1 MIKAVIF
8 DYDGVLVDS
17 RDTGKA
23 AFEAIAQYLGAPGFA
38 SLQEFQRSQVK
49 YEDLFAR
56 WGAIGE
62 KKTHTQK
69 IYRSVTAQNDIK
81 LVPGIKNLLEKLS
94 KKYTLAIVSGT
105 YRELIEPVLSKHDM
119 MKYFSVI
126 VTKDDVQRA
135 KPHPEGMHLCL
146 KKLNLKESEAIFVG
160 DMTMD
165 IEMGRSSGVK
175 TAIVS
180 SFSWNT
186 LEDLKQFK
194 PDVLLEKPQDI
205 LQELP

>member
-1 MIKAVIF
+1 
-8 DYDGVLVDS
+8 
-17 RDTGKA
+17 
-23 AFEAIAQYLGAPGFA
+23 
-38 SLQEFQRSQVK
+38 
-49 YEDLFAR
+49 
-56 WGAIGE
+56 IGE

-105 YRELIEPVLSKHDM
+105 YRELIEPVLKKHDIVN
-119 MKYFSVI
+119 YFSVI
-126 VTKDDVQRA
+126 VTKDDVQQS